1 MKAGRSTEYSPV
13 SWPNGHAFAFTIFD
27 DTDWTTLR
35 DGSVIYEFLTD
46 LGFRITKSVWPL
58 ATTAPRTTGG
68 DTCADPDYLKW
79 VLALKDTGHEIGYHN
94 ATDHPSLR
102 NETIEA
108 LEKFRDLFGE
118 YPRVGADH
126 GGNSEALYW
135 GPRRLSGW
143 RSLAYWGIQ
152 RLLQPHRPAF
162 SGEDPGSRF
171 FWGDICQQHISYWR
185 NFTFAETNTLRA
197 CPEMP
202 YHDPA
207 RPFVNRYF
215 AATDAPRRESFLE
228 RLTTDRLDQLTAEGG
243 ACIMYTHLGVDF
255 VVDGELDADFVDVM
269 TRLSERNGWFAPVSE
284 VLDLLSS
291 QQHSRPF
298 TAGARRRLESRWLL
312 DRLLTFR
319 RFGPRVVTTT
329 GRP

>member
-1 MKAGRSTEYSPV
+1 MKAGRSTKYTPIQ
-13 SWPNGHAFAFTIFD
+13 WPHGHAFAFTIFD
-27 DTDWTTLR
+27 DTDWTTLP
-35 DGSVIYEFLTD
+35 DGRLIYEFLTD

-68 DTCADPDYLKW
+68 DTCADPDYLEW
-79 VLALKDTGHEIGYHN
+79 VLSLRDQGHEIGYHN

-102 NETIEA
+102 NETIEG
-108 LEKFRDLFGE
+108 LEKFREMFGQ

-143 RSLAYWGIQ
+143 RSLAYSLIQ
-152 RLLQPHRPAF
+152 RSLQPHRPRF
-162 SGEDPGSRF
+162 SGDDPESRF

-207 RPFVNRYF
+207 RPFVNHYF
-215 AATDAPRRESFLE
+215 SATDAPRRESFLK

-243 ACIMYTHLGVDF
+243 ACIMYTHFGVDF
-255 VVDGELDADFVDVM
+255 VVDGALDPGFVNVM
-269 TRLSERNGWFAPVSE
+269 TALSRRNGWFAPVSD
-284 VLDLLSS
+284 VLDFLSS
-291 QQHSRPF
+291 QQQPSPFNASR
-298 TAGARRRLESRWLL
+298 RRRLEILWLV
-312 DRLLTFR
+312 DRLRNTR
-319 RFGPRVVTTT
+319 RFGPRVATTT
-329 GRP
+329 SRP